1 MWIYILYFY
10 LGFLSNDI
18 DDAQDGRVRGRPFLI
33 SLYHFQSSPLHIAS
47 DRTQTG
53 NLWFPRYVLS
63 IHMEEIA
70 IVVFNR

>member
-18 DDAQDGRVRGRPFLI
+18 DDAPGWQGKGKTILNFFL
-33 SLYHFQSSPLHIAS
+33 PLPELTSAHS
-47 DRTQTG
+47 ERTQNG